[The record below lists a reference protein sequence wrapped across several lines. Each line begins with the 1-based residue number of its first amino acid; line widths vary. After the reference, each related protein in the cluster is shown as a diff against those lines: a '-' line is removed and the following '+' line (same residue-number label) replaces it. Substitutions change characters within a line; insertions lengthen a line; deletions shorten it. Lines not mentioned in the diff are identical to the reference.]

1 MIENSRF
8 FPKVP
13 KKNYT
18 FTAHLNSS
26 GRNMKCN
33 SLNYNI
39 NKLLLEENKCI
50 NCYKWTEEN
59 GININVD
66 HK

>member
-1 MIENSRF
+1 MLENSPF
-8 FPKVP
+8 FTKVP
-13 KKNYT
+13 TKNYT

-26 GRNMKCN
+26 GRNRKCN

-39 NKLLLEENKCI
+39 NKILLKENTCLS
-50 NCYKWTEEN
+50 CYKWTDEN
-59 GININVD
+59 NSNINFD